1 VSNRKGGN
9 DALSLSLLGTWLTS
23 DLLTSS
29 VSFIYFRFEEILDGE
44 MMEDAISMSMSMSLS
59 YRPPLTKPP
68 TTTPSTSPSMLSSM
82 VPSDMPSLAPSQG
95 VSDATTD
102 TPTGGTP
109 TDIVSPSASPVFGTS
124 TPTAT
129 PQVFD
134 CNASGLSLGSATDA
148 STTGV
153 FMTVGYQAEST
164 SLSTDDF
171 VDELERQLLETAVM
185 AALGCENDAMRR
197 RLRQSTR
204 HLVMDTVEVG
214 TYI

>member
-1 VSNRKGGN
+1 M
-9 DALSLSLLGTWLTS
+9 
-23 DLLTSS
+23 
-29 VSFIYFRFEEILDGE
+29 LDGE
-44 MMEDAISMSMSMSLS
+44 MMEDAISMSMSMSLF
-59 YRPPLTKPP
+59 YGPPPTKPP
-68 TTTPSTSPSMLSSM
+68 TRTPSASPSMPPSV

-102 TPTGGTP
+102 TPTGGAP
-109 TDIVSPSASPVFGTS
+109 TDTASPSASPVSGTS

-153 FMTVGYQAEST
+153 FMTVGYRAEST
-164 SLSTDDF
+164 SISTDDF

-185 AALGCENDAMRR
+185 AALGCENDAVRR
-197 RLRQSTR
+197 RLRQSIR
-204 HLVMDTVEVG
+204 HLVMDTVEIG
-214 TYI
+214 TYIYAKGSILRNTTVSISNMFSLYFRFL